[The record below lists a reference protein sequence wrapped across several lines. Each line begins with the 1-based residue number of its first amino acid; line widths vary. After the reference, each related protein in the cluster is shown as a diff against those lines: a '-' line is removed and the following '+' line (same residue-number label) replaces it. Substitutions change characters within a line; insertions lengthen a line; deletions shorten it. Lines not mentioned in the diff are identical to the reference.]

1 MGERRR
7 HIATL
12 EVALAMSD
20 PGPADHLSEQTSKQ
34 IHELWSLYVADS
46 ADESCVTL
54 DEYLNVTDRVDKYL
68 AAFNPRG
75 ESGESEQGKRERKET
90 MFNEEL
96 ADQHGM
102 LTLEGLQIFYTKY
115 YELQLRKSQDEATAM
130 QEATEDVYETL
141 KCQIEELTKMKQH
154 ERENDQKAPTGS
166 TTASQVDSSEKNRAS
181 QLHLLNELDSDE
193 KKRRITSG
201 DAGSVCSDSAST
213 AHESSQASAEYDTA
227 SANEL
232 SDDEM
237 ISDRKNASAAESE
250 DEMDFDFG
258 CCCARKPKTEPKSSA
273 FTKQ

>member
-7 HIATL
+7 PSQITG
-12 EVALAMSD
+12 ALAMSD

-115 YELQLRKSQDEATAM
+115 YELQLRKSQPEATAM
-130 QEATEDVYETL
+130 EEATEDVYETL

-166 TTASQVDSSEKNRAS
+166 TTASQVNSN
-181 QLHLLNELDSDE
+181 E

-213 AHESSQASAEYDTA
+213 AQESSDESTQASAEYDTA